1 MISLISHVRLCNNY
15 GVIIC
20 RILCISGNNIF
31 IVYYKNSF
39 FFLSSSSL
47 EFKGND
53 FNIFS
58 SMLKFN
64 DFRR

>member
-31 IVYYKNSF
+31 IVCYKNSF

-47 EFKGND
+47 GFKGND

>member
-1 MISLISHVRLCNNY
+1 MISLISHVRLYNNY

-20 RILCISGNNIF
+20 QILCISGNNIF

-47 EFKGND
+47 GFKGND